1 MKSSGLC
8 VFSTMAL
15 LLATTYANASPAMSY
30 TKQVRLRDGKT
41 ATCIVNGH
49 GPETLTGAA
58 ISTLTTAEKNE
69 AEVDAIAPLRG
80 NRTQKNKYPDPVTA
94 PRVACS

>member
-1 MKSSGLC
+1 MKAGRLY
-8 VFSTMAL
+8 VFSTAAL
-15 LLATTYANASPAMSY
+15 LLAASYANASPAMSY
-30 TKQVRLRDGKT
+30 TKQVHLRDGKT

-58 ISTLTTAEKNE
+58 LPTLTTAERNE
-69 AEVDAIAPLRG
+69 PEIDAIAPLRRIP
-80 NRTQKNKYPDPVTA
+80 NQKNKYPDPLTA